1 MLANSLSVVG
11 GLILGDFA
19 VDVGWLIPE
28 VILYMAFVAIA
39 NFTQTSFELG
49 YALKFMRILLLTLT
63 AFFNIWG
70 FVIGVF
76 LIIVL
81 IVSNKTVNGE
91 HSYLYPLIPFSA
103 KALLSL
109 FVRRKKQS

>member
-1 MLANSLSVVG
+1 
-11 GLILGDFA
+11 
-19 VDVGWLIPE
+19 
-28 VILYMAFVAIA
+28 
-39 NFTQTSFELG
+39 
-49 YALKFMRILLLTLT
+49 MRILLLTLT
-63 AFFNIWG
+63 AFFNAWG
-70 FVIGVF
+70 FVIGVL

-81 IVSNKTVNGE
+81 IVSNKTVNGG